1 MRKRIAVILCGLLL
15 AALSINVLAAPEGPV
30 ITMQPQSH
38 YYPEYGVAVYTVKA
52 TGTNLSAY
60 W

>member
-30 ITMQPQSH
+30 ITM
-38 YYPEYGVAVYTVKA
+38 
-52 TGTNLSAY
+52 
-60 W
+60 